1 MDVETTVGANHG
13 ASFRVGGSTD
23 AAAATL
29 TPSRLRSP
37 DRPLIDSINSPMRF
51 ANDRAGPRSPSL
63 PPSLIP
69 NPISSFP
76 TRFFLS
82 PRLASPRLSPRLAA
96 ESSRAVGRRASSEN
110 RAASVRD
117 LAKGREKERSRE
129 RGERD
134 QRRLGFRPSRTR
146 FSFVPCLSLSL
157 SRSGGTPLC
166 DFSLS
171 LSLSTPERER
181 KRLRARMSL
190 KSDLTR
196 GERERLLLFL
206 FFLLFFF
213 EKRGR

>member
-1 MDVETTVGANHG
+1 METTVGANHG

-196 GERERLLLFL
+196 GERETSSLPF

>member
-76 TRFFLS
+76 AATRFFLS

-171 LSLSTPERER
+171 LSRLQRERER
-181 KRLRARMSL
+181 
-190 KSDLTR
+190 
-196 GERERLLLFL
+196 G
-206 FFLLFFF
+206 
-213 EKRGR
+213 